1 MARKPQATR
10 RKADKAAAVQPKR
23 EPKPREV
30 EAMAAA
36 KAAHAIRP
44 FRVEV
49 QERPTGESGA
59 YSIGP
64 KHTDEKGHSY
74 ALVGS
79 FATTSEPFTTAGLL
93 GLAGIS
99 VSDGKVDTDS
109 VNAKLALLGAID
121 PQNELEAALALQMV
135 ATHDLSMDLLRR
147 TKTAN
152 TRDAMMDFGNLATKL
167 SRTFTAQMKALADHR
182 RGGEQVVRHIHV
194 YQGGQ
199 AVVAETVNVGD
210 RGNEKLGDHSHA
222 FGPALL
228 GENPEGYALPVAMH
242 QRPEAVPDAQRTG
255 ERCAGE

>member
-1 MARKPQATR
+1 MMARKP
-10 RKADKAAAVQPKR
+10 KAKPVEQPRR

-36 KAAHAIRP
+36 KAVYAIRP
-44 FRVEV
+44 VRVEV
-49 QERPTGESGA
+49 QERDKPEGGA

-74 ALVGS
+74 ELVGS
-79 FATTSEPFTTAGLL
+79 FATTSESFTTAGLL
-93 GLAGIS
+93 GLAGLS
-99 VSDGKVDTDS
+99 VAEGKVDTDS

-121 PQNELEAALALQMV
+121 PQNELETALALQMV

-199 AVVAETVNVGD
+199 AVVAETVNVG
-210 RGNEKLGDHSHA
+210 GPNAEKSKQPYGT
-222 FGPALL
+222 GTALL
-228 GENPEGYALPVAMH
+228 GSDPTRDSVPIPCEARA
-242 QRPEAVPDAQRTG
+242 EAVPTTRRG
-255 ERCAGE
+255 

>member
-1 MARKPQATR
+1 MMARKP
-10 RKADKAAAVQPKR
+10 KAKPVEQPRR

-36 KAAHAIRP
+36 KAVYAIRP
-44 FRVEV
+44 VRVEV
-49 QERPTGESGA
+49 QERDKPEGGA

-74 ALVGS
+74 ELVGS
-79 FATTSEPFTTAGLL
+79 FATTSESFTTAGLL
-93 GLAGIS
+93 GLAGLS
-99 VSDGKVDTDS
+99 VAEGKVDTDS

-121 PQNELEAALALQMV
+121 PQNELETALALQMV

-199 AVVAETVNVGD
+199 AVVAETVSVGGPNAKSAEPPHAHVTAMLGQD
-210 RGNEKLGDHSHA
+210 PQGNGLPISGDQ
-222 FGPALL
+222 G
-228 GENPEGYALPVAMH
+228 
-242 QRPEAVPDAQRTG
+242 QEAVQDARGTLDG
-255 ERCAGE
+255 RAGQPE

>member
-1 MARKPQATR
+1 MARKPKPTAV
-10 RKADKAAAVQPKR
+10 DKPRR
-23 EPKPREV
+23 EPNAKEV
-30 EAMAAA
+30 AAMDAA
-36 KAAHAIRP
+36 KATYAIRP
-44 FRVEV
+44 VRVEV
-49 QERPTGESGA
+49 QERPKPEDGA

-64 KHTDEKGHSY
+64 KHLDEKGHSY

-93 GLAGIS
+93 SLAGLS
-99 VSDGKVDTDS
+99 AANGKVDTDS

-121 PQNELEAALALQMV
+121 PQNELETALALQMV

-147 TKTAN
+147 TKVAN

-167 SRTFTAQMKALADHR
+167 SRTFTAQMKALSEHR

-210 RGNEKLGDHSHA
+210 RGNEKLGHHSHA
-222 FGPALL
+222 LGPALL
-228 GENPEGYALPVAMH
+228 GENPQGYALPVASYPGA
-242 QRPEAVPDAQRTG
+242 QAVPDAQR
-255 ERCAGE
+255 AGQGHSGQ

>member
-1 MARKPQATR
+1 MARKP
-10 RKADKAAAVQPKR
+10 KAEVVEQPRR

-36 KAAHAIRP
+36 KAVYSIRP
-44 FRVEV
+44 VRVEV
-49 QERPTGESGA
+49 QERARPEGGA
-59 YSIGP
+59 YAIGP
-64 KHTDEKGHSY
+64 KHVDEKGHTY

-79 FATTSEPFTTAGLL
+79 FATTSEPFTTACLL
-93 GLAGIS
+93 DLANIS
-99 VSDGKVDTDS
+99 VAEGKVDTDS

-167 SRTFTAQMKALADHR
+167 SRTFTAQLKALADHR

-210 RGNEKLGDHSHA
+210 RGNEKLGHHSHA
-222 FGPALL
+222 LGPALL
-228 GENPEGYALPVAMH
+228 GENPQGYALPVASYPG
-242 QRPEAVPDAQRTG
+242 PEAVPDAQW
-255 ERCAGE
+255 AGEGDSGQ